1 VADVLVVH
9 AGNRIDGADRAHPR
23 FPPERELAISN
34 RLGEL
39 LDVLEPDGVVT
50 AAAAGA
56 DLLLV
61 EAAQERHLPIHL
73 VLPTERRCFR
83 ATSVEDQGER
93 WAFAFDRA
101 INLVTSHEPNSL
113 VELALESDG
122 NVFTAGNQA
131 LINRARDIAEN
142 GVLAVAVRPSGG
154 EDPSSMTDDFVGR
167 AKQAGLFVIE
177 IDPRG

>member
-1 VADVLVVH
+1 MLVVH

-23 FPPERELAISN
+23 FPPERELAVSD

-61 EAAQERHLPIHL
+61 EAAQKRCLPVHL
-73 VLPTERRCFR
+73 VLPTGRRRFR
-83 ATSVEDQGER
+83 TTSVEDRGER
-93 WAFAFDRA
+93 WESAFDRA
-101 INLVTSHEPNSL
+101 LDLVTSHEQSSL
-113 VELALESDG
+113 VELALESEA
-122 NVFTAGNQA
+122 NVFSAGNQA
-131 LINRARDIAEN
+131 LLDRARDIAEN
-142 GVLAVAVRPSGG
+142 GVLAVAVRPAGG
-154 EDPSSMTDDFVGR
+154 EEPSSATDDFVGR